1 MSALRPLARLA
12 VRDARH
18 HPWRSALIVVLIA
31 LPVAAFVFG
40 LIGMRTVPNT
50 TAEIRAKSIG
60 SAEALVVPTASREAV
75 VTRRIEAAG
84 FRVVPWE
91 QGQAVLRAGTMRM
104 SADLADVDVDDPL
117 TAGLWDLRSGSFPAR
132 DGEILLTR
140 SAARRLGV
148 GVGDTVVMEES
159 SRRFTVTGLADAA
172 RLEMRQAVG
181 PDVMEGLPS
190 TSRAEPQL
198 LLGAR
203 PAGPGDPQALALAT
217 SGPDV
222 AQSVVWPNA
231 VNTGSV
237 GRDAQALLYM
247 LGTLGLLAFGLV
259 VASAMAVGAR
269 RQLRVLG
276 LLGAAGASPRQRSG
290 SLLLQ
295 GASLGAAG
303 TAVGIAGG
311 LMAWSLGRDA
321 LENWYGE
328 PIGGTVIAA
337 GELVLVV
344 VVALAVAIGASL
356 LPARVAARTS
366 VLQALG
372 GRRPTPRVPLR
383 MPVAGVALSG
393 IGLVMLAYG
402 LRHRPDSGVPLA
414 ATAGV
419 ALTVAGTVVAVPY
432 LVGLLEHA
440 AGVLRGTGR
449 LAVRDVARHRGRT
462 GPVVAAVMATGA
474 LALAGGILATSSQAD
489 SNDVTFSDPLTV
501 VLTVSFLRDGPAS
514 IPDCDALSALAAPVA
529 AVLPGASRACLR
541 TVSDGTTA
549 PIRTVAPGELVSLG
563 LDAHR
568 RDLEDGR
575 VLSVAFPGGVPAP
588 DQVVITTPDG
598 PVRPRMVPVRV
609 RAGFANFVG
618 GGVLADPNTVRRWL
632 PRSVL
637 YDTSLVFSLPA
648 PISDVQ
654 RVALARL
661 SDDLGLRL
669 DRDATLSASLQFD
682 QSGGFSVGRIIYG
695 VILPAALALSVLVV
709 LVGLALVAS
718 DGRDERTTL
727 VAVGAGP
734 SHRRRMQAVQA
745 FVLAGM
751 GQALALPVGVACA
764 WVVLQSQDI
773 AFVPPWPLLL
783 ALVVAL
789 PVAAAALGAALIRR
803 DVPAVQ
809 RRGT

>member
-1 MSALRPLARLA
+1 MTGLRPLARLA

-40 LIGMRTVPNT
+40 MIGMRTVPNT
-50 TAEIRAKSIG
+50 GAEIRAKTVG
-60 SAEALVVPTASREAV
+60 SATTLVVPKASKEAV
-75 VTRRIEAAG
+75 VTGRLREAG
-84 FRVVPWE
+84 FLVAPWE
-91 QGQAVLRAGTMRM
+91 QGEGVLRAGDVRM
-104 SADLADVDVDDPL
+104 SAALSGIDTRDPL
-117 TAGLWDLRSGSFPAR
+117 TAGLWDLRSGSLPAR
-132 DGEILLTR
+132 PGEILLTR
-140 SAARRLGV
+140 AAARRLGV
-148 GVGDTVVMEES
+148 GVGDTVVLEES

-172 RLEMRQAVG
+172 RLDIRQAIG
-181 PDVMEGLPS
+181 PDVMTGLPS
-190 TSRAEPQL
+190 ASRSEPQL
-198 LLGAR
+198 LVGGT
-203 PAGPGDPQALALAT
+203 PSGPNALEALAAAT

-222 AQSVVWPNA
+222 AQSAVWPTA
-231 VNTGSV
+231 VNTGAV
-237 GRDAQALLYM
+237 GRDAQTLLYM
-247 LGTLGLLAFGLV
+247 LGTLGLMAFGLV

-290 SLLLQ
+290 SMLLQ

-303 TAVGIAGG
+303 TVVGLAGG
-311 LMAWSLGRDA
+311 LVAWSLGRDA
-321 LENWYGE
+321 MEKWYGE
-328 PIGGTVIAA
+328 PIGSTVIAT
-337 GELVLVV
+337 GDVVLIV

-402 LRHRPDSGVPLA
+402 LRHRPDSGVPLV

-432 LVGLLEHA
+432 LVGLLERA

-489 SNDVTFSDPLTV
+489 SNDVRFSDARTV
-501 VLTVSFLRDGPAS
+501 VITVSDLGGGPAS
-514 IPDCDALSALAAPVA
+514 IPGCETLPALAAPVA
-529 AVLPGASRACLR
+529 RVLPGARTACLR
-541 TVSDGTTA
+541 MVTDGTTA
-549 PIRTVAPGELVSLG
+549 PIRTVRPGDVEALG
-563 LDAHR
+563 LGAYR
-568 RDLEDGR
+568 GDLQAGR
-575 VLSVAFPGGVPAP
+575 VLSVVFPGGFSYTEE
-588 DQVVITTPDG
+588 VVIRTPDG
-598 PVRPRMVPVRV
+598 PVRPAVVPVQLSDGLTGL
-609 RAGFANFVG
+609 AG
-618 GGVLADPNTVRRWL
+618 GGMIADADTVARWL
-632 PRSVL
+632 PRSVVN
-637 YDTSLVFSLPA
+637 DTSLVFRLPA
-648 PISDVQ
+648 PISDLQ
-654 RVALARL
+654 RAALTRL
-661 SDDLGLRL
+661 SDDLGLQL
-669 DRDATLSASLQFD
+669 DRGTTLAANLSFD
-682 QSGGFSVGRIIYG
+682 RSGGFSVGRIIYG
-695 VILPAALALSVLVV
+695 VILPAALVLSVLVV

-734 SHRRRMQAVQA
+734 AHRRRMQAVRA

-764 WVVLQSQDI
+764 WVVLRSQNI
-773 AFVPPWPLLL
+773 GFVTPWPLVIAL
-783 ALVVAL
+783 LVVL
-789 PVAAAALGAALIRR
+789 PVAAAAMGAALIRR